1 MKKSRRR
8 KPNYIFLFLAVLLC
22 VVIAGSVL
30 LSVMY
35 VLEGEKR
42 IGEQKASE
50 AEIPITDIL
59 FGQASEEAE
68 STAEPVTGKYGDIL
82 NNPEYMAEHRI
93 YQAEGKNAGEVTL
106 TFAGDVMF
114 DDSYTIMNEYRKAG
128 GNIAGIMSPELLQEM
143 RDSDIFMLNHESTF
157 TTRGEPTPE
166 KTYTFRGDPQNV
178 KLLMEMGVDI
188 VSQANNHSYDYGEIS
203 LLDTLDTL
211 KGVGIPYVGAGRDS
225 EEAGSPVFY
234 IVNDIK
240 IAFVAATQI
249 ERLKNPDTKEATADS
264 PGVFRCMDP
273 KALLETIQKAKAESD
288 FVVLFVHWGTENTTD
303 IDWMQRDQAPMYA
316 EAGAD
321 LIIGSHPHCLQGIT
335 YAADTPVVYSLGNF
349 WFNSKTVDTGI
360 LKAVITMEG
369 LKSLQFVPG
378 LQANCRT
385 SLLTGSEKERVLLDM
400 RNISPG
406 VQIDEKGFVS
416 LQ

>member
-42 IGEQKASE
+42 MGEQKASE
-50 AEIPITDIL
+50 TEIPITDIL

-157 TTRGEPTPE
+157 TARGEPTPE

-178 KLLMEMGVDI
+178 KLLREMGVDI

-211 KGVGIPYVGAGRDS
+211 KGAGIPYVGAGRDS
-225 EEAGSPVFY
+225 EEAGSPVYY
-234 IVNDIK
+234 IINDIK

-249 ERLKNPDTKEATADS
+249 ERLKNPDTKEATVDS

-273 KALLETIQKAKAESD
+273 KALMETIQKAKAESD
-288 FVVLFVHWGTENTTD
+288 FVILFVHWGTENTTD

-321 LIIGSHPHCLQGIT
+321 LIIGAHPHCLQGIT
-335 YAADTPVVYSLGNF
+335 FASDTPVVYSLGNF

-360 LKAVITMEG
+360 LKAVITKEG

-385 SLLTGSEKERVLLDM
+385 SLLTGGEKERVLLDM
-400 RNISPG
+400 RNMSPG